1 MNYEEI
7 GQYLE
12 ERDFDYYLDQALENV
27 PDNVDVREGSI
38 MYDALAPA
46 CYSLAEFTMQ
56 LKNVLLETFTQ
67 TAQGD
72 YLDLRAEE
80 RGIKRI
86 AATQAIVKG
95 KFTKDD
101 GTPVVLLE
109 GNRFSSIDDD
119 PVYYSIIKQDT
130 DPLYYTLLAETAGT
144 RGNQY
149 IGQLLPIDHFNGLA
163 TAELIEVVIPA
174 RDEESDDDL
183 RARILKTY
191 QVNAFGGNV
200 EDYINLTS
208 AIDGVGGCQIY
219 PTWNGGGTVRVVIVS
234 NEFGIPTT
242 SLINQVQ
249 AVIDPPEGHQYG
261 YGLAPIGHLV
271 TVAAPTPKTIDVS
284 LHVDIEVGASLSDVQ
299 NQIRTTLTQHFLNLR
314 KSWSNHNDL
323 YQYGQTVYRS
333 QIVAQII
340 KIEGVA
346 NVDTVRLN
354 GKEED
359 LKLTMVNT
367 LQEISVLG
375 QVTFT

>member
-7 GQYLE
+7 GKYLE
-12 ERDFDYYLDQALENV
+12 ERDFAYYLEQAMEQV
-27 PDNVDVREGSI
+27 PDNIDIREGSI

-46 CYSLAEFTMQ
+46 CYSLAEFTMR

-67 TAQGD
+67 TAQGG

-80 RGIKRI
+80 HGIKRI
-86 AATQAIVKG
+86 AATRAIVKG

-101 GTPVVLLE
+101 GTPVALVE

-130 DPLYYTLLAETAGT
+130 DSLYYTLLAETAGT

-149 IGQLLPIDHFNGLA
+149 VGQLLPIDHFNGLA

-183 RARILKTY
+183 RSRILKTY

-208 AIDGVGGCQIY
+208 AIDGVGAVQVY
-219 PTWNGGGTVRVVIVS
+219 PVWNGGGTVRVVIL
-234 NEFGIPTT
+234 NNAFGLPNTT
-242 SLINQVQ
+242 LVDQVQ
-249 AVIDPPEGHQYG
+249 EIISPTDDQKG

-271 TVAAPTPKTIDVS
+271 TVAGPTQKNVAVS
-284 LHVDIEVGASLSDVQ
+284 LHVDTMVGVSLDSLKSA
-299 NQIRTTLTQHFLNLR
+299 ILAKLEEHFLTLR
-314 KSWSNHNDL
+314 KTWANHDDL
-323 YQYGQTVYRS
+323 YHYGQTIYRS
-333 QIVAQII
+333 QLIVSVLQV
-340 KIEGVA
+340 EGVA
-346 NVDTVRLN
+346 NVSGVKFNNADA
-354 GKEED
+354 D
-359 LKLTMVNT
+359 LT
-367 LQEISVLG
+367 LQMDNKKQETAFLG
-375 QVTFT
+375 TVTYT

>member
-7 GQYLE
+7 GKYLE
-12 ERDFDYYLDQALENV
+12 ERDFDYYLDQAMEQV
-27 PDNVDVREGSI
+27 PDNIDIREGSI

-67 TAQGD
+67 TAQGG

-80 RGIKRI
+80 HGIKRI

-101 GTPVVLLE
+101 GTPVALVE

-119 PVYYSIIKQDT
+119 PVYYSILKQDA

-149 IGQLLPIDHFNGLA
+149 VGQLLPIDHFNGLA

-208 AIDGVGGCQIY
+208 AIDGVGAVQVY
-219 PTWNGGGTVRVVIVS
+219 PVWNGGGTVRVVIL
-234 NEFGIPTT
+234 NNAFGLPNTT
-242 SLINQVQ
+242 LVNQVQ
-249 AVIDPPEGHQYG
+249 EIISPTDDQKG

-271 TVAAPTPKTIDVS
+271 TVAGPTQKNVAVS
-284 LHVDIEVGASLSDVQ
+284 LHVDTVVGVSLDAVKPA
-299 NQIRTTLTQHFLNLR
+299 ILAKLEEHFLTLR
-314 KSWSNHNDL
+314 KTWANHDDL
-323 YQYGQTVYRS
+323 YHYGQTIYRS
-333 QIVAQII
+333 QLIVSVLQVD
-340 KIEGVA
+340 GVA
-346 NVDTVRLN
+346 NVSGVKFNNADA
-354 GKEED
+354 D
-359 LKLTMVNT
+359 LT
-367 LQEISVLG
+367 LQMDNTKQETAFLG
-375 QVTFT
+375 TVTYT

>member
-7 GQYLE
+7 GKYLE
-12 ERDFDYYLDQALENV
+12 ERDFAYYLEQAMEHV
-27 PDNVDVREGSI
+27 PDNIDIREGSI

-67 TAQGD
+67 TAQGG

-80 RGIKRI
+80 HGIKRI
-86 AATQAIVKG
+86 AATQTIIKG

-101 GTPVVLLE
+101 GTPVALVE

-200 EDYINLTS
+200 EDYINLAS
-208 AIDGVGGCQIY
+208 AIDGVGAVQVY
-219 PTWNGGGTVRVVIVS
+219 PVWNGGGTVRVVIL
-234 NEFGIPTT
+234 NNAFGLPNTT
-242 SLINQVQ
+242 LVDQVQ
-249 AVIDPPEGHQYG
+249 EIISPTDDQKG

-271 TVAAPTPKTIDVS
+271 TVAGPTQKNVAVS
-284 LHVDIEVGASLSDVQ
+284 LHVDTRVGVSLDSLKSS
-299 NQIRTTLTQHFLNLR
+299 ISAKLEEHFLTLR
-314 KSWSNHNDL
+314 KTWANHDDL
-323 YQYGQTVYRS
+323 YHYGQTIYRS
-333 QIVAQII
+333 QLIVSVLQV
-340 KIEGVA
+340 EGVA
-346 NVDTVRLN
+346 NVSGVKFNNADA
-354 GKEED
+354 D
-359 LKLTMVNT
+359 LT
-367 LQEISVLG
+367 LQMDNTKQEIAFLG
-375 QVTFT
+375 AVTYT

>member
-12 ERDFDYYLDQALENV
+12 ERDFDYYLDQALEYV
-27 PDNVDVREGSI
+27 PDNIDIREGSI

-67 TAQGD
+67 TAQGG

-80 RGIKRI
+80 HGIKRI

-101 GTPVVLLE
+101 GSAVTLVE

-119 PVYYSIIKQDT
+119 PVYYSVIQQDA

-149 IGQLLPIDHFNGLA
+149 VGQLLPIDHFNGLA

-208 AIDGVGGCQIY
+208 AIDGVGAVQVY
-219 PTWNGGGTVRVVIVS
+219 PVWNGGGTVRVVIL
-234 NEFGIPTT
+234 NNAFGLPNTALVNKVQEVISPTDD
-242 SLINQVQ
+242 QK
-249 AVIDPPEGHQYG
+249 G

-271 TVAAPTPKTIDVS
+271 TVAGPTQKNVAVS
-284 LHVDIEVGASLSDVQ
+284 LHVDTMVGVSLDSLKPA
-299 NQIRTTLTQHFLNLR
+299 ILAKLEEHFLTLR
-314 KSWSNHNDL
+314 KTWANHDDL
-323 YQYGQTVYRS
+323 YHYGQTIYRS
-333 QIVAQII
+333 QMIVSVLQV
-340 KIEGVA
+340 EGVA
-346 NVDTVRLN
+346 NVSGVKFNNADA
-354 GKEED
+354 D
-359 LKLTMVNT
+359 LT
-367 LQEISVLG
+367 LQMDNAKQEIAFLG
-375 QVTFT
+375 TVTYT

>member
-12 ERDFDYYLDQALENV
+12 ERDFDYYLDQALEQV
-27 PDNVDVREGSI
+27 PDNIDILEGSI

-67 TAQGD
+67 TAQGG

-80 RGIKRI
+80 HGIKRI
-86 AATQAIVKG
+86 AATQAIIKG

-101 GTPVVLLE
+101 GTPVALVE
-109 GNRFSSIDDD
+109 GNRFSSIADD

-149 IGQLLPIDHFNGLA
+149 VGQLLPIDHFNGLA
-163 TAELIEVVIPA
+163 IAELIEVVIPA

-208 AIDGVGGCQIY
+208 AIDGVGAVQIY
-219 PTWNGGGTVRVVIVS
+219 PVWNGGGTVRVVIL
-234 NEFGIPTT
+234 NNAFGLPNTT
-242 SLINQVQ
+242 LVNQVQ
-249 AVIDPPEGHQYG
+249 EIISPTDDQKG

-271 TVAAPTPKTIDVS
+271 TVAGPTQKNVSVS
-284 LHVDIEVGASLSDVQ
+284 LHVDTMVGVSLDSLKAA
-299 NQIRTTLTQHFLNLR
+299 ISAKLEEHFLTLR
-314 KSWSNHNDL
+314 KTWANHDDL
-323 YQYGQTVYRS
+323 YHYGQTIYRS
-333 QIVAQII
+333 QLIVSVLQV
-340 KIEGVA
+340 EGVA
-346 NVDTVRLN
+346 NVSGVKFNNADA
-354 GKEED
+354 D
-359 LKLTMVNT
+359 LT
-367 LQEISVLG
+367 LQMDNTKQEIAFLG
-375 QVTFT
+375 TVTYT

>member
-7 GQYLE
+7 GKYLE
-12 ERDFDYYLDQALENV
+12 ERDFAYYLEQAMEQV
-27 PDNVDVREGSI
+27 PDNIDIREGSI

-67 TAQGD
+67 TAQGG

-80 RGIKRI
+80 HGIKRI

-101 GTPVVLLE
+101 GTPVVLVE

-149 IGQLLPIDHFNGLA
+149 VGQLLPIDHFNGLA
-163 TAELIEVVIPA
+163 TAELIEVIIPA

-208 AIDGVGGCQIY
+208 AIDGVGAVQVY
-219 PTWNGGGTVRVVIVS
+219 PVWNGGGTVRVVIL
-234 NEFGIPTT
+234 NNAFGLPNTT
-242 SLINQVQ
+242 LVNQVQ
-249 AVIDPPEGHQYG
+249 EIISPTDDQKG

-271 TVAAPTPKTIDVS
+271 TVAGPTQKNVAVS
-284 LHVDIEVGASLSDVQ
+284 LHVDTLVGVSLDSLKSS
-299 NQIRTTLTQHFLNLR
+299 ISAKLEEHFLTLR
-314 KSWSNHNDL
+314 KTWANHDDL
-323 YQYGQTVYRS
+323 YHYGQTIYRS
-333 QIVAQII
+333 QLIVSVLQV
-340 KIEGVA
+340 EGVA
-346 NVDTVRLN
+346 NVSGVKFNNADA
-354 GKEED
+354 D
-359 LKLTMVNT
+359 LT
-367 LQEISVLG
+367 LQMDNTKQEIAFLG
-375 QVTFT
+375 AVTYT

>member
-7 GQYLE
+7 GKYLE
-12 ERDFDYYLDQALENV
+12 ERDFAYYLEQAMEHV
-27 PDNVDVREGSI
+27 PDNIDIREGSI

-67 TAQGD
+67 TAQGG

-80 RGIKRI
+80 HGIKRI

-101 GTPVVLLE
+101 GTPVVLVE

-149 IGQLLPIDHFNGLA
+149 VGQLLPIDHFNGLA
-163 TAELIEVVIPA
+163 IAELIEVVIPA

-208 AIDGVGGCQIY
+208 AIDGVGAVQVY
-219 PTWNGGGTVRVVIVS
+219 PVWNGGGTVRVIIL
-234 NEFGIPTT
+234 NNAFGLPNTT
-242 SLINQVQ
+242 LVNQVQ
-249 AVIDPPEGHQYG
+249 EIISPTDDQKG

-271 TVAAPTPKTIDVS
+271 TVAGPTQKNVAVS
-284 LHVDIEVGASLSDVQ
+284 LHVDTMVGVALDSLKPAISAK
-299 NQIRTTLTQHFLNLR
+299 LEEHFLTLR
-314 KSWSNHNDL
+314 KTWSNHDDL
-323 YQYGQTVYRS
+323 YHYGQTIYRS
-333 QIVAQII
+333 QLIVSVLQV
-340 KIEGVA
+340 EGVA
-346 NVDTVRLN
+346 NVSGVKFNNVDA
-354 GKEED
+354 D
-359 LKLTMVNT
+359 LALQMDNVK
-367 LQEISVLG
+367 QEIAFLG
-375 QVTFT
+375 TVTYT

>member
-7 GQYLE
+7 GKYLE
-12 ERDFDYYLDQALENV
+12 ERDFAYYLEQAMEQV
-27 PDNVDVREGSI
+27 PDNIDIREGSI

-67 TAQGD
+67 TAQGG

-80 RGIKRI
+80 HGIKRI

-101 GTPVVLLE
+101 GTPVVLVE

-183 RARILKTY
+183 RTRILKTY

-208 AIDGVGGCQIY
+208 AIDGVGAVQVY
-219 PTWNGGGTVRVVIVS
+219 PVWNGGGTVRVVIL
-234 NEFGIPTT
+234 NNAFGLPNTT
-242 SLINQVQ
+242 LVNQVQ
-249 AVIDPPEGHQYG
+249 EIISPTDDQKG

-271 TVAAPTPKTIDVS
+271 TVAGPTQKNVAVS
-284 LHVDIEVGASLSDVQ
+284 LHVDTMVGVSLDSLKSS
-299 NQIRTTLTQHFLNLR
+299 ISAKLEEHFLTLR
-314 KSWSNHNDL
+314 KTWANHDDL
-323 YQYGQTVYRS
+323 YNYGQTIYRS
-333 QIVAQII
+333 QLIVSVLQV
-340 KIEGVA
+340 EGVA
-346 NVDTVRLN
+346 NVSGVKFNNADA
-354 GKEED
+354 D
-359 LKLTMVNT
+359 LT
-367 LQEISVLG
+367 LQMDNTKQEIAFLG
-375 QVTFT
+375 TVTYT

>member
-12 ERDFDYYLDQALENV
+12 ERDFDYYLDQALEYV
-27 PDNVDVREGSI
+27 PDNIDIREGSI

-67 TAQGD
+67 TAQGG

-80 RGIKRI
+80 HGIKRI

-101 GTPVVLLE
+101 GTPVVLVE

-149 IGQLLPIDHFNGLA
+149 VGQLLPIDHFNGLA
-163 TAELIEVVIPA
+163 SAELIEVVIPA

-183 RARILKTY
+183 RSRILKTY

-208 AIDGVGGCQIY
+208 AIDGVGAVQVY
-219 PTWNGGGTVRVVIVS
+219 PVWNGGGTVRVVIL
-234 NEFGIPTT
+234 NNAFGLPNTT
-242 SLINQVQ
+242 LVNQVQ
-249 AVIDPPEGHQYG
+249 EIISPTDDQKG

-271 TVAAPTPKTIDVS
+271 TVAGPTQKKVAVS
-284 LHVDIEVGASLSDVQ
+284 LHVDTTVGVSLDSLKSA
-299 NQIRTTLTQHFLNLR
+299 ISAKLEEHFLTLR
-314 KSWSNHNDL
+314 KTWANHDDL
-323 YQYGQTVYRS
+323 YHYGQTIYRS
-333 QIVAQII
+333 QLIVSVLQV
-340 KIEGVA
+340 EGVA
-346 NVDTVRLN
+346 NVSGVEFNNADA
-354 GKEED
+354 D
-359 LKLTMVNT
+359 LT
-367 LQEISVLG
+367 LQMDNTKQEIAFLG
-375 QVTFT
+375 TVTYT

>member
-12 ERDFDYYLDQALENV
+12 ERDFDYYLDQALEYV
-27 PDNVDVREGSI
+27 PDNIDIREGSI

-67 TAQGD
+67 TAQGG

-80 RGIKRI
+80 HGIKRI

-101 GTPVVLLE
+101 GTPVVLVE

-149 IGQLLPIDHFNGLA
+149 VGQLLPIDHFNGLA
-163 TAELIEVVIPA
+163 KAELIEVVIPA

-208 AIDGVGGCQIY
+208 AIDGVGAVQVY
-219 PTWNGGGTVRVVIVS
+219 PVWDGGGTVRVVIL
-234 NEFGIPTT
+234 NNAFGLPNTT
-242 SLINQVQ
+242 LVNQVQ
-249 AVIDPPEGHQYG
+249 EIISPTDNQKG

-271 TVAAPTPKTIDVS
+271 TVAGPTQKNVSVS
-284 LHVDIEVGASLSDVQ
+284 LHVDTMVGVSLDSLKSS
-299 NQIRTTLTQHFLNLR
+299 ISAKLEEHFLTLR
-314 KSWSNHNDL
+314 KTWANHDDL
-323 YQYGQTVYRS
+323 YHYGQTIYRS
-333 QIVAQII
+333 QLIVSVLQV
-340 KIEGVA
+340 EGVA
-346 NVDTVRLN
+346 NVSGVKFNNADA
-354 GKEED
+354 D
-359 LKLTMVNT
+359 LT
-367 LQEISVLG
+367 LQMDNTKQEIAFLG
-375 QVTFT
+375 AVTYT

>member
-12 ERDFDYYLDQALENV
+12 ERDFDYYLDQALEYV
-27 PDNVDVREGSI
+27 PDNIDIREGSI

-67 TAQGD
+67 TAQGG

-80 RGIKRI
+80 HGIKRI

-101 GTPVVLLE
+101 GSAVTLVE

-119 PVYYSIIKQDT
+119 PVYYSVIQQDA

-149 IGQLLPIDHFNGLA
+149 VGQLLPIDHFNGLA

-200 EDYINLTS
+200 EDYINFTS
-208 AIDGVGGCQIY
+208 AIDGVGAVQVY
-219 PTWNGGGTVRVVIVS
+219 PVWNGGGTVRVVIL
-234 NEFGIPTT
+234 NNAFGLPNTT
-242 SLINQVQ
+242 LVDQVQ
-249 AVIDPPEGHQYG
+249 EIISPTDNQKG

-271 TVAAPTPKTIDVS
+271 TVAGPTQKNVSVS
-284 LHVDIEVGASLSDVQ
+284 LHVDTVVGVSLDSLKSS
-299 NQIRTTLTQHFLNLR
+299 ISAKLEEHFLTLR
-314 KSWSNHNDL
+314 KTWANHDDL
-323 YQYGQTVYRS
+323 YHYGQTIYRS
-333 QIVAQII
+333 QLIVSVLQV
-340 KIEGVA
+340 EGVA
-346 NVDTVRLN
+346 NVSGVEFNNADA
-354 GKEED
+354 D
-359 LKLTMVNT
+359 LT
-367 LQEISVLG
+367 LQMDNTKQEIAFLG
-375 QVTFT
+375 TVTYT

>member
-7 GQYLE
+7 GKYLE
-12 ERDFDYYLDQALENV
+12 ERDFSYYLEQAIEHV
-27 PDNVDVREGSI
+27 PDNIDIREGSI

-67 TAQGD
+67 TAQGG

-80 RGIKRI
+80 HGIKRI
-86 AATQAIVKG
+86 AATQAIIKG

-101 GTPVVLLE
+101 GTPVVLVE

-130 DPLYYTLLAETAGT
+130 DPLYYTLLAETTGT

-149 IGQLLPIDHFNGLA
+149 VGQLLPIDHFNGLA

-208 AIDGVGGCQIY
+208 AIDGVGAVQVY
-219 PTWNGGGTVRVVIVS
+219 PVWNGGGTVRVVIL
-234 NEFGIPTT
+234 NNAFGLPNTT
-242 SLINQVQ
+242 LVNQVQ
-249 AVIDPPEGHQYG
+249 EIISPADDQKG

-271 TVAAPTPKTIDVS
+271 TVAGPTQKNVAVS
-284 LHVDIEVGASLSDVQ
+284 LHVDTMVGVSLDSLKSA
-299 NQIRTTLTQHFLNLR
+299 ISAKLEEHFLALR
-314 KSWSNHNDL
+314 KTWSNHDDL
-323 YQYGQTVYRS
+323 YHYGQTIYRS
-333 QIVAQII
+333 QLIVSVLQV
-340 KIEGVA
+340 EGVA
-346 NVDTVRLN
+346 NVSGVKFNNADA
-354 GKEED
+354 D
-359 LKLTMVNT
+359 LT
-367 LQEISVLG
+367 LQMDNVKQEIAFLG
-375 QVTFT
+375 TVTYT

>member
-12 ERDFDYYLDQALENV
+12 ERDFDYYLDQALEYV
-27 PDNVDVREGSI
+27 PDNIDIREGSI

-67 TAQGD
+67 TAQDG

-80 RGIKRI
+80 HGIKRI

-101 GTPVVLLE
+101 GTPVVLVE

-130 DPLYYTLLAETAGT
+130 DPLYYTLLAETTGT

-149 IGQLLPIDHFNGLA
+149 VGQLLPIDHFNGLA

-191 QVNAFGGNV
+191 EVNQYGGNI
-200 EDYINLTS
+200 EDYIQFTS
-208 AIDGVGGCQIY
+208 KLSGVGSVQVY
-219 PTWNGGGTVRVVIVS
+219 PVWNGGGTVRVVILG
-234 NEFGIPTT
+234 NDYGLPTAA
-242 SLINQVQ
+242 LINNVQ
-249 AVIDPPEGHQYG
+249 EAIDPTGNQKG
-261 YGLAPIGHLV
+261 YGIAPIGHKV
-271 TVAAPTPKTIDVS
+271 IVASPTQKTINVS
-284 LHVDIEVGASLSDVQ
+284 LHVDTEVGVNLDLIKPTILAALQEHFV
-299 NQIRTTLTQHFLNLR
+299 NIRKTWNA
-314 KSWSNHNDL
+314 HNDL
-323 YQYGQTVYRS
+323 YQYSQVVYRS
-333 QIVAQII
+333 QLMATLL

-346 NVDTVRLN
+346 NVSNVKLN
-354 GKEED
+354 GAETD
-359 LKLTMVNT
+359 VT
-367 LQEISVLG
+367 LQLDNAKQECAFLG
-375 QVTFT
+375 TVSYV